1 MSLNYDYQNY
11 FHTGLEEEQWKDM
24 LDYFWRILESIP
36 TGRVLTRR
44 LKYHMDRDK
53 VITIKNYRRG
63 FSGLPSR
70 TSQYPMVS
78 WRTLSV
84 TIPSVPYFVKVR
96 TVKDDALDD
105 FISSEMPKKFK
116 TLKQITDCV
125 PLSED
130 IVLNPDS
137 IEPFTV
143 WKPQPYIVM
152 FAHELIHTL
161 RYLEGFDLDK
171 SYEEVSTICGY
182 KNNSLIID
190 DILITENTIRKNLC
204 LPYRVDHDNED
215 IDVYADASRFS
226 GTVYTYDDFIKY

>member
-11 FHTGLEEEQWKDM
+11 FHTGLKEDQWKNM
-24 LDYFWRILESIP
+24 LDLFWRILESIP
-36 TGRVLTRR
+36 TGRALTTR
-44 LKYHMDRDK
+44 LQYHMDRGK
-53 VITIKNYRRG
+53 IITIKNCRRA

-70 TSQYPMVS
+70 ISQYPMMS
-78 WRTLSV
+78 CRTLSV

-105 FISSEMPKKFK
+105 FISSEMPKKLK
-116 TLKQITDCV
+116 TLKQITDCI
-125 PLSED
+125 PLSKD
-130 IVLNPDS
+130 IDLNHDS
-137 IEPFTV
+137 IEPFIV
-143 WKPQPYIVM
+143 WKPQPYLIM
-152 FAHELIHTL
+152 FAHELIHIL
-161 RYLEGFDLDK
+161 RYLEGFYLDN

-226 GTVYTYDDFIKY
+226 GTVYTYDDFIRY